1 MANNKRDFRRITLKT
16 VLTTTGIVTPKGNDI
31 RRSYQLPLEDL
42 SAGGLRY
49 TSTFAIPIG
58 TRLDLVF
65 HLNDRVVNVTAEV
78 VRSQKNES
86 GRYDIGCK
94 FVGINRLDQE
104 SIIKYVTLSSVREA
118 PPSSFYS
125 QPLEK
130 RLGNVPISCG
140 NCRCADCG
148 DKDAC
153 RACIQPN
160 CGKRYCRMYVPR
172 HQNLRRRGL

>member
-1 MANNKRDFRRITLKT
+1 MANNQRNFRRITLKT
-16 VLTTTGIVTPKGNDI
+16 VLTTTGIVTPQGNDV
-31 RRSYQLPLEDL
+31 RKSYQLPLEDL

-49 TSTFAIPIG
+49 TSKFAIPVG
-58 TRLDLVF
+58 TRLDLIF
-65 HLNDRVVNVTAEV
+65 HLDDRTVNATTEV
-78 VRSQKNES
+78 VRSQKTDA

-104 SIIKYVTLSSVREA
+104 SIIKYVTLSSVRETQ
-118 PPSSFYS
+118 PSSFYS

-130 RLGNVPISCG
+130 RSVNVPISCS

-153 RACIQPN
+153 RACIKPN
-160 CGKRYCRMYVPR
+160 CGKRYCRMYVSSR
-172 HQNLRRRGL
+172 QNLRKRL